1 MLEFV
6 RHSQAVVYLFYPASK
21 RLVIHRQLSQCLD
34 GSIESFDVMYK
45 THGSGASQIQTRLTV
60 QRGDLSSL
68 QVEKTM
74 ITLTLPEASIQ
85 MWMNGLATESN
96 MYRDSEV
103 PAVFIGTSSLA
114 RVEWVMLSRRSSI

>member
-6 RHSQAVVYLFYPASK
+6 RDSQTIVNLFYPASK

-60 QRGDLSSL
+60 QRGDQSSL
-68 QVEKTM
+68 QIEKTL

-85 MWMNGLATESN
+85 MWMNGLATESD
-96 MYRDSEV
+96 MYRDSAV
-103 PAVFIGTSSLA
+103 PAVFIGASTLA
-114 RVEWVMLSRRSSI
+114 RVEWVILSRRSSL

>member
-1 MLEFV
+1 
-6 RHSQAVVYLFYPASK
+6 
-21 RLVIHRQLSQCLD
+21 
-34 GSIESFDVMYK
+34 MYK